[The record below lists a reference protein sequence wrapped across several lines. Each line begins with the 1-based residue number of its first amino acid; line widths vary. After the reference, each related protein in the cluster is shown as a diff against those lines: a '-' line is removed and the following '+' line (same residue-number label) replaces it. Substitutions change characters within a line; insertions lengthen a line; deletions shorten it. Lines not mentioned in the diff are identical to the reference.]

1 MSADTVTTAQLI
13 WNSLTESGSEPAIRR
28 QNGNPDQYEVL
39 TGVDAPAEVAALWSV
54 LGGRD
59 ILGMNLEG
67 ARSAGRLCA
76 ARADEAESSRPG
88 TPYPVLDGSADGAVR
103 MVWWDRGW
111 CPLTATADSA
121 IAVDTH
127 PGVTGRVGQ
136 VIYCDFEVYS
146 DREAV
151 WDCVADFLGDLLVVV
166 SSESLAVED
175 GFARIPN
182 PEGWDMSVLVAVLEV
197 GRARRDG
204 RPVPLLSTA

>member
-1 MSADTVTTAQLI
+1 M
-13 WNSLTESGSEPAIRR
+13 
-28 QNGNPDQYEVL
+28 
-39 TGVDAPAEVAALWSV
+39 WSI
-54 LGGRD
+54 LGGLD

-182 PEGWDMSVLVAVLEV
+182 PEGWDMSVMVAVLEV